1 MTERFE
7 KKQSRGFSLVETLA
21 VVAILVILLS
31 VSAVAAAYYRDYLK
45 ITELD
50 NAAREIYMAAENRA
64 VLLEGGGQLD
74 GALGVTSLAEG
85 GTPAQPIFIA
95 KDEAAGKGLLT
106 AGAIDPALLD
116 GDFYIFYDPSSG
128 AVTDVFYAEKPIDRM
143 GESDAAVFYAAW
155 SGASRDA
162 RMRPGDKG
170 PMLGYYGGEQKA
182 RDPYTPLPA
191 PEVMVEIENA
201 ERLTVKVTF
210 KIPEAAR
217 KLMGGHNE
225 TALNENTH
233 RVVTLTYPGKDP
245 VTLFDSKAAHDVY
258 SNRRI
263 IQSGALSSGSIS
275 YIWVLDELDA
285 EGTPGNRHF
294 HNFFNGANDCFGE
307 DFTVSAEITLS
318 ADGRRPTSASGQD
331 TDNSL
336 FAARSGGETARLENV
351 RHLQNLDQETSRVEG
366 KTAAVQLA
374 DIDCYGTTS
383 YPKYAFVPIV
393 NPELLAFD
401 GGWSVGEDGKNRR
414 NEILDLHVTGESAK
428 EKDGAGLF
436 AKTNDGLPER
446 VGPGP
451 DYADIP
457 AEPVTFTGVRLV
469 NAVVESSKPS
479 GALAGVAGTN
489 NTFRDIQVSNA
500 NVRGRTASG
509 GLVGSTGHMGA
520 LNDKTEF
527 QNIRVLNTQVDCTG
541 GAAGGVA
548 GKISGTYW
556 AGDFKNCW
564 VYWDKDGQQDVRN
577 LMLGGGYIYK
587 EDDSEAYKIK
597 GVAAGG
603 LVGEAEKADEASI
616 TTNIENCLAASTIQ
630 GTSYAG
636 GFIGR
641 TEGNTNIFKSY
652 TDCYLSGKNA
662 AGIAGG
668 IENGSSLNL
677 EDAYTAGFIDM
688 RGTQKAAGFC
698 LGNSKVEANR
708 AYTAL
713 YYSRQEEDKDYT
725 GQIFQL
731 TETQE
736 NSNNDKFTDTY
747 YLDVNYGHKYED
759 EDSAPPSLGGSP
771 GSQAKLVTY
780 SELVRSDFLSK
791 IGGDFGRKTTG
802 TTFPFNLQEH
812 LKLESYEF
820 PGLKNLPHYG
830 DWNAEF
836 SKPSLVYYE
845 QYDGHIGFSGGNA
858 RYLSDEQFKI
868 GALDKLTIRS
878 DGYAVAFLK
887 EDVKGDSCQIDY
899 TYLDRS
905 NPDAPELRKDSVN
918 YAVDNPTNPL
928 LSASWDGKEY
938 YLAPLPEEM
947 VTGNRTSPDF
957 FQYLSFS
964 ASNSAGLNASGESF
978 YNPHFAEAVMAYT
991 SEDGSRFLQPGVGG
1005 AEAAASISEYV
1016 CGELLAKRTQGVAS
1030 LRTPRH
1036 LFHLSQFQDY
1046 YHNTKH
1052 RLTFQQELDLDGG
1065 QGGYSGYP
1073 GLIQYQDGVQLQPRI
1088 GTEAAP
1094 FRGVYDG
1101 NFHTI
1106 RRLTF
1111 RVPKPE
1117 EDPTQVAAGL
1127 FGHSNGTLRNI
1138 VYSLNETAAVDA
1150 AFPSSQKHT
1159 YLGALVG
1166 RNGSVGTVEN
1176 CAVEGV
1182 RLNLRA
1188 YTSTIYVGGLAGL
1201 NEGRI
1206 QNSAAECAL
1215 IHVEGNHYASAYVG
1229 GLTGRNQNGPGVST
1243 SYAMGRLSANAD
1255 ADTAPVYLSGFAGWN
1270 SGTISDSYSAM
1281 DLRTD
1286 GAGAEAFGF
1295 CGKSEGGRQRGTY
1308 YLNKGNF
1315 SYRDQEFSANYDSGK
1330 GSSARST
1337 TYRELTADPS
1347 IVSGM
1352 SKISGKESFPY
1363 PVVMT
1368 GARGLTHYGSWPMP
1382 LDFGEMGVYYW
1393 EERSTDEG
1401 FKYDY
1406 TLLAVKPDETIG
1418 KLSTLYRAHDQDDVV
1433 TRWGYGYYNAE
1444 NKAINTLTSENLL
1457 YSIDGGAGQSFGE
1470 LFTKKQL
1477 AALQV
1482 TEVDE
1487 ALAQQKN
1494 SAAEPDDPQFEFHSF
1509 LSFGMEAGR
1518 GGLYPNATPA
1528 QPNAVLS
1535 LSQSGNVTVR
1545 FTLNPFFAEALSVEY
1560 PEGWGPES
1568 GASKDHTPP
1577 TDAPGSSS
1585 NNAYGVR
1592 SIEQLELINWN
1603 TENRDTRTAIHK
1615 NGVGAHHISRFPYL
1629 SSGADTGKYYW
1640 TQSHDVEGVEGQ
1652 IYTPIA
1658 EYYDSTNESTP
1669 RGYLHGWFGGSYDG
1683 QRYTIENVSI
1693 NDFTPEQQATRLS
1706 SCAGLFGVVYNGTLE
1721 NILLYSSSG
1730 ESTVKSIFNDG
1741 STSQWYAIGALAGV
1755 AASLKDDGS
1764 PGETAVKNCAVSGY
1778 QIEAKTFTTAE
1789 GNAWGGVGVG
1799 GLLGLSNM
1807 SLTGCTAVTD
1817 ISLMEGTIAND
1828 NMRVGGLVGSSQGS
1842 VTNCYA
1848 GGSIS
1853 VDENLKPA
1861 SNQGIYIGGLVG
1873 GSYMKPL
1880 QVGSQ
1885 TNRTIGFIDDPGAN
1899 MGNPEGWTSNTLRN
1913 CYSYVRLPS
1922 PDSNTAIRGLFAVG
1936 GAGEI
1941 NAGKEPKNAQNHG
1954 VSVKEN
1960 CYYLESE
1967 VLSGVTREQLIQKA
1981 EGSRDTFR
1989 TDLAD
1994 TIYRVGTS
2002 YSESNF
2008 NSITIGWTAYYYMKS
2023 DPLRNGTRLF
2033 QRSGSSYAFR
2043 GWLGNYDPAA
2053 GSGTLVTK
2061 RDDAETG
2068 VTGLSYE
2075 QLSGK
2080 AAIGTA
2086 ENIYQLLTGFK
2097 PVETTTSDGIA
2108 VPGKYSYPPAT
2119 RKDLRDR
2126 DYPFPTILT
2135 KEDDTGRTCSV
2146 HYGEWPLNGFRRQS
2160 IPPEGTDPV
2169 FLGGSPI
2176 EIDLFAGKT
2185 YQEHLVL
2192 TEDVQSGG
2200 AWRAVLESQDV
2211 ELSEIAPEQIVEV
2224 SEIKPVE
2231 GKTYLLSLD
2240 ALRDGTDTLILSYTT
2255 EGVTYTL
2262 PITVHVTSGVKLRPG
2277 RIFMFP
2283 DDTTEITVKAANRE
2297 DGLLEGGRLKLKG
2310 NPSCGDDR
2318 FLTAETIRA
2327 EQTDTEFPSV
2337 RFTTTG
2343 APQGD
2348 PLMANAGFDYTML
2361 GPDGEETDEVY
2372 GGGSGGNVQIDIIR
2386 PWTVSFPQPAEPGDG
2401 GTKEPRTCV
2410 ITFPASLSVLDAGG
2424 KETDLLLFENLEA
2437 KVLSSS
2443 AAVTLSEEKNEDGTM
2458 FTLTCGPDADTIP
2471 ETRLSISLTM
2481 TSRDNKLI
2489 PDGEAQTHQL
2499 TLTVAE
2505 PPEGEASPEVRAIE
2519 ALPAENKTSR
2529 RTGRRGRESY
2539 RRG

>member
-7 KKQSRGFSLVETLA
+7 KKQSCGFSLVETLA

-74 GALGVTSLAEG
+74 AALGVTSLAEG

-128 AVTDVFYAEKPIDRM
+128 AVTDVFYAEKPINQM
-143 GESDAAVFYAAW
+143 SESDTAVFYEAW

-162 RMRPGDKG
+162 RMRPGDMG

-217 KLMGGHNE
+217 KLMGGYNE
-225 TALNENTH
+225 TALNENTY
-233 RVVTLTYPGKDP
+233 RAVTLTYPGKVP
-245 VTLFDSKAAHDVY
+245 VTLFDSAAGG
-258 SNRRI
+258 STFPNRLI
-263 IQSGALSSGSIS
+263 VQSGTLSSGSIS
-275 YIWVLDELDA
+275 YTWVLDELDA
-285 EGTPGNRHF
+285 EGTPGGRRF
-294 HNFFNGANDCFGE
+294 YSLFKGTDSSGGFGE

-318 ADGRRPTSASGQD
+318 ADGRRPTGASGQD

-351 RHLQNLDQETSRVEG
+351 RHLQNLDRETSRVGG

-374 DIDCYGTTS
+374 DIDCYGATA
-383 YPKYAFVPIV
+383 YPKYAFVPVV

-414 NEILDLHVTGESAK
+414 NEILDLHVTEESAK
-428 EKDGAGLF
+428 GKNGAGLF
-436 AKTNDGLPER
+436 AETNDGIPE
-446 VGPGP
+446 
-451 DYADIP
+451 
-457 AEPVTFTGVRLV
+457 EPVTFTGVRLI
-469 NAVVESSKPS
+469 NAVVEFSKPS

-489 NTFRDIQVSNA
+489 NTFRDIQVTNA
-500 NVRGRTASG
+500 NVRGRTAAG
-509 GLVGSTGHMGA
+509 GLVGSAGHSGT
-520 LNDKTEF
+520 LNDNTKF
-527 QNIRVLNTQVDCTG
+527 QNIRVLNTQVDCTE

-548 GKISGTYW
+548 GKISGMTQ

-564 VYWDKDGQQDVRN
+564 VYWDKDEQQDVRN

-587 EDDSEAYKIK
+587 EDDSDAYKIK
-597 GVAAGG
+597 GSAAGG
-603 LVGEAEKADEASI
+603 LAGELAKAGAYSLS
-616 TTNIENCLAASTIQ
+616 TSIENCLAASTIQ
-630 GTSYAG
+630 GTNYAG

-641 TEGNTNIFKSY
+641 TEGNTNLLKSY
-652 TDCYLSGKNA
+652 TDCYLSGGNA
-662 AGIAGG
+662 AGMAGR
-668 IENGSSLNL
+668 IENGCSFLV

-698 LGNSKVEANR
+698 LGSSKVETNR

-713 YYSRQEEDKDYT
+713 YYSRQAEGTDYT
-725 GQIFQL
+725 GRIFQL

-736 NSNNDKFTDTY
+736 TINNDTFHDTY
-747 YLDVNYGHKYED
+747 YLDVNYGHEYE
-759 EDSAPPSLGGSP
+759 SLPPPSLGGSP
-771 GSQAKLVTY
+771 DCQARLVTY
-780 SELVRSDFLSK
+780 SELVHSDFPSK
-791 IGGDFGRKTTG
+791 IGGAFGRKTTG

-845 QYDGHIGFSGGNA
+845 QYDGRIGFSGGNA

-868 GALDKLTIRS
+868 GSLNDLTIRS

-887 EDVKGDSCQIDY
+887 EDVKGNHCQIHY
-899 TYLDRS
+899 TYLDSS
-905 NPDAPELRKDSVN
+905 NPAAPVLRKDRVN
-918 YAVDNPTNPL
+918 YAVGDAANPL

-938 YLAPLPEEM
+938 YLAPLPQEM
-947 VTGNRTSPDF
+947 VTGDRTSPDF

-964 ASNSAGLNASGESF
+964 ASNAEGLNASGESF

-991 SEDGSRFLQPGVGG
+991 SEDGSRFLQPEEEG
-1005 AEAAASISEYV
+1005 EKAAASIAEYV
-1016 CGELLAKRTQGVAS
+1016 CGELLAKRTRGVAS
-1030 LRTPRH
+1030 VRTPRH

-1065 QGGYSGYP
+1065 QGVYTGYP
-1073 GLIQYQDGVQLQPRI
+1073 DLLQHQDGVQLQSRI

-1106 RRLTF
+1106 RRLAF
-1111 RVPKPE
+1111 RIPKPA
-1117 EDPTQVAAGL
+1117 EDSTQVAAGL

-1138 VYSLNETAAVDA
+1138 VYDLGETAAVDA

-1176 CAVEGV
+1176 CAAEGV

-1206 QNSAAECAL
+1206 QGSAAECAL

-1229 GLTGRNQNGPGVST
+1229 GLTGRNQNGPGVSA
-1243 SYAMGRLSANAD
+1243 SYAVGRLSANAD
-1255 ADTAPVYLSGFAGWN
+1255 KDTAPVYLSGFAGWN
-1270 SGTISDSYSAM
+1270 SGTISGSYSAM

-1286 GAGAEAFGF
+1286 GAGAKAFGF
-1295 CGKSEGGRQRGTY
+1295 CGKSEGGRQSGTY

-1315 SYRDQEFSANYDSGK
+1315 SYRDQEFSANYDSGE
-1330 GSSARST
+1330 GSSARSV
-1337 TYRELTADPS
+1337 TYRELTAEPS

-1352 SKISGKESFPY
+1352 SRLSGKEGFPY
-1363 PVVMT
+1363 PAVVT
-1368 GARGLTHYGSWPMP
+1368 GARGLTHYGSWPAP

-1393 EERSTDEG
+1393 EERDTGKG
-1401 FKYDY
+1401 FAYDF
-1406 TLLAVKPDETIG
+1406 TLLAVKPDQTIS
-1418 KLSTLYRAHDQDDVV
+1418 KISTLSRAHDQGDVV
-1433 TRWGYGYYNAE
+1433 TRWGYGYYNAAH
-1444 NKAINTLTSENLL
+1444 NPINTLTSENLL
-1457 YSIDGGAGQSFGE
+1457 YSIKGGGGQSFGE
-1470 LFTKKQL
+1470 LFAKKQL
-1477 AALQV
+1477 AAQQIP
-1482 TEVDE
+1482 EVDE
-1487 ALAQQKN
+1487 ALARQKN
-1494 SAAEPDDPQFEFHSF
+1494 NAAGPDDPQFEFHSF

-1518 GGLYPNATPA
+1518 GGLYPDATPER
-1528 QPNAVLS
+1528 PNAVLS

-1560 PEGWGPES
+1560 PQGWGPEA
-1568 GASKDHTPP
+1568 GASKNHIPP
-1577 TDAPGSSS
+1577 TDAPGSS

-1603 TENRDTRTAIHK
+1603 AVNRDTWTAIHK
-1615 NGVGAHHISRFPYL
+1615 NGAGAHNISRFPYL
-1629 SSGADTGKYYW
+1629 SSGASAEKYYW
-1640 TQSHDVEGVEGQ
+1640 TQSHDVKGAEGQ
-1652 IYTPIA
+1652 TYTPIA
-1658 EYYDSTNESTP
+1658 EYYDSTNENTP
-1669 RGYLHGWFGGSYDG
+1669 RGYLEGWFGGAYDG

-1693 NDFTPEQQATRLS
+1693 NDFTQEQQAARLS

-1730 ESTVKSIFNDG
+1730 ESTVKSIFNQN
-1741 STSQWYAIGALAGV
+1741 SFSQWYAIGALAGV
-1755 AASLKDDGS
+1755 AASLKEDGA

-1778 QIEAKTFTTAE
+1778 RIEANTFTKTS
-1789 GNAWGGVGVG
+1789 GQTWGGVGVG

-1807 SLTGCTAVTD
+1807 SLTGCTAVAD

-1828 NMRVGGLVGSSQGS
+1828 NMRVGGLVGSCQGS

-1853 VDENLKPA
+1853 VDAALAPA
-1861 SNQGIYIGGLVG
+1861 SGKGIYIGGLVG

-1885 TNRTIGFIDDPGAN
+1885 TNRTIGFIDDPSTDG
-1899 MGNPEGWTSNTLRN
+1899 GDSKGWTSNTLTN

-1922 PDSNTAIRGLFAVG
+1922 PDSNGAIRGLFAVG

-1941 NAGKEPKNAQNHG
+1941 NAGNRPNAARNHG

-1967 VLSGVTREQLIQKA
+1967 VLSSVTREQLIQKA
-1981 EGSRDTFR
+1981 ETSPTNFR

-1994 TIYRVGTS
+1994 TLYTLGS
-2002 YSESNF
+2002 AYSESNF
-2008 NSITIGWTAYYYMKS
+2008 NSDTITVGRTRYYYMKS

-2033 QRSGSSYAFR
+2033 QQSGSSYAFR

-2053 GSGTLVTK
+2053 GSGTLVTV
-2061 RDDAETG
+2061 RDEAETG
-2068 VTGLSYE
+2068 VTGLDYE

-2080 AAIGTA
+2080 APIGTA
-2086 ENIYQLLTGFK
+2086 ENIYQLLTGFR
-2097 PVETTTSDGIA
+2097 PVDTTTGDGAA

-2119 RKDLRDR
+2119 RKDLQDR

-2135 KEDDTGRTCSV
+2135 KEENTGRTCAV
-2146 HYGEWPLNGFRRQS
+2146 HYGGWPLNGFRRQS
-2160 IPPEGTDPV
+2160 IPSEGTDPV

-2185 YQEHLVL
+2185 YQEYLVL
-2192 TEDVQSGG
+2192 TEDVHSGG
-2200 AWRAVLESQDV
+2200 TWKAVLESQDV

-2224 SEIKPVE
+2224 SQIEAVE
-2231 GKTYLLSLD
+2231 GKEKTYRLRLD

-2255 EGVTYTL
+2255 PEGVTYTL

-2277 RIFMFP
+2277 RLFMFP
-2283 DDTTEITVKAANRE
+2283 DDTTEITVKAANRQG
-2297 DGLLEGGRLKLKG
+2297 GLLEGGRLKLKG
-2310 NPSCGDDR
+2310 DPSCGDGGL
-2318 FLTAETIRA
+2318 LTAETIRA

-2337 RFTTTG
+2337 RLVTTG
-2343 APQGD
+2343 APEGGL
-2348 PLMANAGFDYTML
+2348 LMANAGFDYTML
-2361 GPDGEETDEVY
+2361 GPDGGETDQVY
-2372 GGGSGGNVQIDIIR
+2372 GGGSGGDIRIDIIR
-2386 PWTVSFPQPAEPGDG
+2386 PWTVSFPQPADPGDG

-2410 ITFPASLSVLDAGG
+2410 IAFPASFSVLDAGG
-2424 KETDLLLFENLEA
+2424 NETDLLLFENLEA
-2437 KVLSSS
+2437 KVVSSS
-2443 AAVTLSEEKNEDGTM
+2443 AAVTLSEEKNADGTVY
-2458 FTLTCGPDADTIP
+2458 TLTCAPDAETIP

-2481 TSRDNKLI
+2481 TSRNHTLI
-2489 PDGEAQTHQL
+2489 PEGEAQTHQL
-2499 TLTVAE
+2499 TLAVAE
-2505 PPEGEASPEVRAIE
+2505 SPEGEALPEGRAIE
-2519 ALPAENKTSR
+2519 ALPVENKTSR
-2529 RTGRRGRESY
+2529 RTGRRGRKSY
-2539 RRG
+2539 RRRS